1 MSESPPPAE
10 PAQPAEPAPAP
21 QAEGGKTSGLAIA
34 SLICGIVGLIPCCFT
49 LPSIAALITGGIAMS
64 KIKTSGQGGKG
75 LAIAGLVMGGI
86 GILIFII
93 ALATGK
99 VNTTMPGGSGG
110 G

>member
-64 KIKTSGQGGKG
+64 KIKASGQGGKN
-75 LAIAGLVMGGI
+75 LAIAGLVLGCI
-86 GILIFII
+86 GIVIVII
-93 ALATGK
+93 MAATG
-99 VNTTMPGGSGG
+99 NLQFGLSGG
-110 G
+110 EGGG